1 MRRLRR
7 GPAAGPD
14 RADRCRD
21 GSQDHQ
27 GSAADEEAR
36 RDSPDPGDQGQSRLH
51 QQDDDAGSQ
60 GLDALTLAEASPQ
73 GEASVLFA
81 DLPREEVMAERMVR
95 LRLNQ
100 QQLELIDNSVKAGEA
115 S

>member
-1 MRRLRR
+1 
-7 GPAAGPD
+7 
-14 RADRCRD
+14 
-21 GSQDHQ
+21 
-27 GSAADEEAR
+27 
-36 RDSPDPGDQGQSRLH
+36 
-51 QQDDDAGSQ
+51 
-60 GLDALTLAEASPQ
+60 LAEASPQ

-115 S
+115 SSRAELIRRALREYAASHTAADKD